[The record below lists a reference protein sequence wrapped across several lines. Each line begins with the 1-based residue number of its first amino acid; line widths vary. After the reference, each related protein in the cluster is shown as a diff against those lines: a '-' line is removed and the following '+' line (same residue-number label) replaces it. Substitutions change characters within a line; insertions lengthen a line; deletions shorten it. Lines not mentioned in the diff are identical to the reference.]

1 MSRGLKKIL
10 SYEQFGLAAVLV
22 CMCILAVAI
31 QPVFISGTNLLN
43 VLRTASLT
51 MITSCG
57 MVMILL
63 LGEMD
68 MSVGSVSGLVGVYGV
83 MVLNATGSVM
93 LTVIFTLVM
102 GAFLGAC
109 NGFFVICGKIN
120 SLIATLGTMSI
131 FRGIAYVTTGG
142 VSLQITNEHFRIL
155 GAGYVGI
162 LPVPLLIAVV
172 LTIICWYVLKNTV
185 FGRYVYAIGGNKE
198 ASELAGIEVKKIKM
212 ICFIVS
218 GMLAA
223 LTAIILASRLNSGQ
237 PSAGD
242 GFEFNVVSAVVLG
255 GVSLNGGKGN
265 LSGAVL
271 GVLILAVLTNM
282 LTLMNVSSFYQQIAR
297 GAVILLAVWL
307 DERKKESA
315 QRKLLQAKLGV

>member
-1 MSRGLKKIL
+1 M
-10 SYEQFGLAAVLV
+10 
-22 CMCILAVAI
+22 
-31 QPVFISGTNLLN
+31 
-43 VLRTASLT
+43 
-51 MITSCG
+51 
-57 MVMILL
+57 
-63 LGEMD
+63 
-68 MSVGSVSGLVGVYGV
+68 
-83 MVLNATGSVM
+83 
-93 LTVIFTLVM
+93 
-102 GAFLGAC
+102 
-109 NGFFVICGKIN
+109 
-120 SLIATLGTMSI
+120 
-131 FRGIAYVTTGG
+131 
-142 VSLQITNEHFRIL
+142 
-155 GAGYVGI
+155 
-162 LPVPLLIAVV
+162 
-172 LTIICWYVLKNTV
+172 
-185 FGRYVYAIGGNKE
+185 YAIGGNKE